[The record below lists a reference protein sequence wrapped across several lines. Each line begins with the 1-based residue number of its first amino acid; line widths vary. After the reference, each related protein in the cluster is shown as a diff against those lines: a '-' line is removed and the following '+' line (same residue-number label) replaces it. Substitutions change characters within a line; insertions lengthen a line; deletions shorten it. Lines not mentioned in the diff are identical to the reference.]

1 LADLAEEMDAHVD
14 MEIQERLARGMSLE
28 EACQSARGS
37 FGNTTLIHE
46 DTRAAWRF
54 ALLDH
59 LVRDLAYALRT
70 MRGAPGFTAAAVLT
84 LTLGIGGN
92 TMMFSVIRAVLLKP
106 LEYRDPERLIRLS
119 IDIPRQNYKDIGF
132 SLERFQAIRSASQSF
147 EGLAAS
153 FIGTE
158 SVTLSGGA
166 EPLALKGARVSH
178 NFLDVL
184 GVAPTLGRSFLAQ
197 EDQRGGPPVAMI
209 SAELW
214 KGRFHG
220 DPQVIGKT
228 ATVNSVPHTIVGVLP
243 TGFQFPFP
251 DLDVWVTRPAEFSGV
266 PPSMWSTTPVLI
278 GLARLKP
285 DVSLQQAR
293 AELDVLA
300 RQYASSH
307 PREADARMQTA
318 LLSSHLVERVRAMLW
333 MLFGAV
339 GLVLLGACANV
350 AGLLLSRAAAR
361 SGEFAVRT
369 ALGAT
374 RSRLIG
380 QLAAESL
387 LLALAGGVL
396 GALLARWGVTA
407 IANFSAL
414 QLPRAAEIRVDG
426 LVLGFTAGLSIAT
439 GLLFG
444 LVPALHASRSDPMDA
459 LRAHGEGRPSSRPL
473 APGLSSRGVLVA
485 AQVALSIMLLIG
497 ATLLMRSLCHLYSV
511 NPGFQPAHLLTMQIA
526 LPPARYDNPQKI
538 SAFYKELVRRVEA
551 VPGVSGA
558 TVALSVPMSA
568 KWAVPIQVVGQ
579 QPVPVDRRLQVRM
592 QSVTP
597 GYLRTMK
604 IALRRGRDLTARDD
618 DLKAPPV
625 VMINESLA
633 RRFWPI
639 YPSGQDPIGQ
649 RLRMGRDQSSNGLE
663 IVGVVADVREG
674 GLLVDADSEL
684 YLPSH
689 LNLPQTGG
697 LMVRTNGDPEHFVNA
712 IRSQVLSIDR
722 DQPIFAVKT
731 MDETLTGSVGQER
744 LTLLLLGAFAAVAVV
759 LALVGL
765 YGIISYSV
773 AQRRREI
780 GIRRALGAQQRDILR
795 LIVGHGAILTLAGV
809 AIGICA
815 ALALTRVIEGL
826 LFGVSTNDPS
836 TFAAV
841 AGIFVLI
848 ALAASYFPARRA
860 VRLDPMSALR

>member
-1 LADLAEEMDAHVD
+1 
-14 MEIQERLARGMSLE
+14 
-28 EACQSARGS
+28 
-37 FGNTTLIHE
+37 
-46 DTRAAWRF
+46 
-54 ALLDH
+54 
-59 LVRDLAYALRT
+59 
-70 MRGAPGFTAAAVLT
+70 
-84 LTLGIGGN
+84 
-92 TMMFSVIRAVLLKP
+92 
-106 LEYRDPERLIRLS
+106 
-119 IDIPRQNYKDIGF
+119 
-132 SLERFQAIRSASQSF
+132 
-147 EGLAAS
+147 
-153 FIGTE
+153 
-158 SVTLSGGA
+158 
-166 EPLALKGARVSH
+166 
-178 NFLDVL
+178 
-184 GVAPTLGRSFLAQ
+184 
-197 EDQRGGPPVAMI
+197 
-209 SAELW
+209 
-214 KGRFHG
+214 
-220 DPQVIGKT
+220 
-228 ATVNSVPHTIVGVLP
+228 
-243 TGFQFPFP
+243 
-251 DLDVWVTRPAEFSGV
+251 
-266 PPSMWSTTPVLI
+266 
-278 GLARLKP
+278 
-285 DVSLQQAR
+285 
-293 AELDVLA
+293 
-300 RQYASSH
+300 
-307 PREADARMQTA
+307 
-318 LLSSHLVERVRAMLW
+318 
-333 MLFGAV
+333 
-339 GLVLLGACANV
+339 
-350 AGLLLSRAAAR
+350 
-361 SGEFAVRT
+361 
-369 ALGAT
+369 
-374 RSRLIG
+374 
-380 QLAAESL
+380 
-387 LLALAGGVL
+387 
-396 GALLARWGVTA
+396 
-407 IANFSAL
+407 
-414 QLPRAAEIRVDG
+414 
-426 LVLGFTAGLSIAT
+426 
-439 GLLFG
+439 
-444 LVPALHASRSDPMDA
+444 
-459 LRAHGEGRPSSRPL
+459 
-473 APGLSSRGVLVA
+473 
-485 AQVALSIMLLIG
+485 
-497 ATLLMRSLCHLYSV
+497 MRSLRHLYSV